1 MTTYDLIIIGGGPA
15 GISAALTAHRRALN
29 CLLLSLPAQDSP
41 LAKAGLIENYPGIP
55 AVSGKQLIGQMEHQ
69 LRTLNIPQET
79 VRASRILPSG
89 GLFYIS
95 AGEQIYTCRSVLLA
109 TGKSVTRPIVGEAE
123 YLGRGV
129 SYCATCDGMLY
140 RGKKVCVIGVAKD
153 ACEEAAFLSSVGC
166 DVTFFCP
173 SGAEAAPSCA
183 LPTVKASR
191 FAVLGNGDTVTAL
204 EADGVSYPADGIF
217 LLRNTPAASAL
228 LPELQLTEK
237 GSILTDRAMCTSIPG
252 VFAAGDCT
260 GEPLQIAKAVG
271 EGNIAALSVFGYL
284 KERA

>member
-1 MTTYDLIIIGGGPA
+1 M
-15 GISAALTAHRRALN
+15 
-29 CLLLSLPAQDSP
+29 
-41 LAKAGLIENYPGIP
+41 
-55 AVSGKQLIGQMEHQ
+55 
-69 LRTLNIPQET
+69 
-79 VRASRILPSG
+79 
-89 GLFYIS
+89 
-95 AGEQIYTCRSVLLA
+95 LA
-109 TGKSVTRPIVGEAE
+109 TCKSFTRPIVVEAE
-123 YLGRGV
+123 YLWRGV